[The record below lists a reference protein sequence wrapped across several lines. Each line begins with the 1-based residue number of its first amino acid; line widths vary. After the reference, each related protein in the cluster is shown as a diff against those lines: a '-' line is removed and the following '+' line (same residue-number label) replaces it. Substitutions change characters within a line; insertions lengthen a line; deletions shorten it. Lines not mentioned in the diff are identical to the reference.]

1 MKIEPA
7 PFSMLWSH
15 PKDSPGPCQWKLLDH
30 NRPNIGASMAE
41 DHPAIEGT
49 CRTYKEARGLLMRI
63 GKACQRAYRYGYL
76 AGYKA
81 GRTYR
86 KTPRV
91 LSANAA
97 AQGREAYPAP
107 ACCAENGGQHV

>member
-7 PFSMLWSH
+7 PFSMLWQH
-15 PKDSPGPCQWKLLDH
+15 PRKGAKGDCQWCLLDH
-30 NRPNIGASMAE
+30 TRKSSTPSHDPLE
-41 DHPAIEGT
+41 SPALIRGT
-49 CRTYKEARGLLMRI
+49 CPTYKEARGLLIRI

-86 KTPRV
+86 KPLR
-91 LSANAA
+91 LIDANAA
-97 AQGREAYPAP
+97 LHVQPGREA
-107 ACCAENGGQHV
+107 GGL